1 MRLAL
6 LVLLGAC
13 GFTPATSSIARD
25 APSAVLD
32 APADAAPDAQP
43 ANLIA
48 YYPMDE
54 LPMVDAT
61 GHGHDGTCTACPNS
75 VGSGQVAKAFS
86 FNNARVDVAS
96 AADLRTETGTIAAW
110 VVFDATPLAG
120 QYACPFGVVY
130 DTIPN
135 GNTWQLCLRD
145 STQWAVFMQTQS
157 GAISF
162 TAATQVLTGAWH
174 HMAITW
180 STTSA
185 TLYADGVAISSDA
198 ITPLVY
204 DQGILTFGADKLV
217 AGTIDVPMRGRLDE
231 VKLFDRAL
239 TPQEIRTLMIH

>member
-1 MRLAL
+1 MRCVVLCALA
-6 LVLLGAC
+6 GC
-13 GFTPATSSIARD
+13 GFAPTTASIARD
-25 APSAVLD
+25 APPPILD
-32 APADAAPDAQP
+32 GPADAMLDGPTAS
-43 ANLIA
+43 LIA
-48 YYPMDE
+48 YYPMDS
-54 LPMVDAT
+54 LPMMDAT

-75 VGSGQVAKAFS
+75 VGSGQVDKAYS
-86 FNNARVDVAS
+86 FNSDRVDVPS

-110 VVFDATPLAG
+110 VVFDAVPSAG
-120 QYACPFGVVY
+120 QYACPFGVIY

-145 STQWAVFMQTQS
+145 STQWAVFMQTQA

-180 STTSA
+180 TTSSA
-185 TLYADGVAISSDA
+185 TLFADGTAIASDA

-204 DQGILTFGADKLV
+204 DQGIMTFGADRLV
-217 AGTIDVPMRGRLDE
+217 QGTIDVPMRGRLDE

-239 TPQEIRTLMIH
+239 TPQEIQALMAH

>member
-1 MRLAL
+1 MRAVALCVLA
-6 LVLLGAC
+6 GC
-13 GFTPATSSIARD
+13 GFAPTTAALARD
-25 APSAVLD
+25 APPPILD
-32 APADAAPDAQP
+32 APVDTPADAQP
-43 ANLIA
+43 AGLIA

-61 GHGHDGTCTACPNS
+61 GHGHDGTCTACPNA
-75 VGSGQVAKAFS
+75 VGQGQVGKAYS
-86 FNNARVDVAS
+86 FNTDRVDVAS

-110 VVFDATPLAG
+110 VVFEALPTF
-120 QYACPFGVVY
+120 YACPFGVVY
-130 DTIPN
+130 NTIAN

-162 TAATQVLTGAWH
+162 TAATNVLTGAWH

-180 STTSA
+180 SMTSA

-204 DQGILTFGADKLV
+204 DQGIMTFGADRLV
-217 AGTIDVPMRGRLDE
+217 DNSVDVPMRGRLDE

-239 TPQEIRTLMIH
+239 APQEIQALMAH

>member
-1 MRLAL
+1 MRAAAFCVLA
-6 LVLLGAC
+6 GC
-13 GFTPATSSIARD
+13 GFAPVPGAAARD
-25 APSAVLD
+25 AVVMT
-32 APADAAPDAQP
+32 ADARPDGVPDAQT

-48 YYPMDE
+48 YYPMDS
-54 LPMVDAT
+54 LPMTDAT

-75 VGSGQVAKAFS
+75 VGSGQVAKAYS
-86 FNNARVDVAS
+86 FNNDRVDVPSAS
-96 AADLRTETGTIAAW
+96 DLRTETGTIAAW
-110 VVFDATPLAG
+110 VVFDALPSF
-120 QYACPFGVVY
+120 YACPFGMVY
-130 DTIPN
+130 NTIAN

-162 TAATQVLTGAWH
+162 TAATNVLTGAWH

-180 STTSA
+180 TMTSA

-204 DQGILTFGADKLV
+204 DQGILTLGADKLV
-217 AGTIDVPMRGRLDE
+217 DNSVDVPMRGRLDE

-239 TPQEIRTLMIH
+239 TPQEIQALMAH